1 MRSLPCLLM
10 LAICLMKVTAERNFY
25 HETLKATAAVFNVTN
40 CWICGKIPHATEEGI
55 PLYGLPFNMSWI
67 NRTDPEWNFVFNMTT
82 KQCAIARY
90 AGTEKEQQLKLTR
103 KSTGI
108 LCVQKN
114 QTTETVWLGKSQCDY
129 VVNTVN
135 NTHVMVTGKGEMFYM
150 FYVKQCSFDFRVTTN
165 DTHICE
171 RSSTSSLV
179 CCKILPSNSTRVGI
193 YWQYQLYLATCSPLP
208 NQLYFICGNNVYKW
222 LPYNWA
228 GNCYI
233 GNIAP
238 KFRVLF
244 ENPKGHVRNWKR
256 HFASSHVNE
265 LPEEWDTSEE
275 NRFVMILI
283 PHYGVAKA
291 VQMMRRMSRIIEHAL
306 NNTLDG
312 LTSLT
317 EEVRQMRLVV
327 LQNRASLDYILAS
340 KGGVC
345 ALIGD
350 ECCTYISD
358 KSLEVED
365 DISEARKSVAKLH
378 AQNTGS
384 WLFSW
389 LGQWGQQLFMYITS
403 FIIFILGI
411 FLVIKIISV
420 CISKYTTSTI
430 ESLPIRKTGIIY

>member
-1 MRSLPCLLM
+1 MNWGNIVSLLFLLVGHS
-10 LAICLMKVTAERNFY
+10 LRKDKNRTNSDF
-25 HETLKATAAVFNVTN
+25 TKTFSTAAVFNVTN

-67 NRTDPEWNFVFNMTT
+67 NRTDPEWNFFFNMTT

-108 LCVQKN
+108 L
-114 QTTETVWLGKSQCDY
+114 
-129 VVNTVN
+129 
-135 NTHVMVTGKGEMFYM
+135 
-150 FYVKQCSFDFRVTTN
+150 VTTN

-420 CISKYTTSTI
+420 CISNIFVNQRVECSAVGFFYYDLYDLQFI
-430 ESLPIRKTGIIY
+430 HALICVCIYIIYMV